1 MDDVDRKVDF
11 VKFKM
16 SNYAIIMLLL
26 KYDISNNM
34 PVIL

>member
-1 MDDVDRKVDF
+1 MDDVDREVDF
-11 VKFKM
+11 EKLKM

-26 KYDISNNM
+26 KYDIGNNM